1 MKDSLVKDFLNIL
14 KREDV
19 KNELKTIFTPF
30 INYVL
35 YELNPYIYT
44 IIILVVLIFIMI
56 LAILVILIIILR
68 NKQLTNKFFNL

>member
-1 MKDSLVKDFLNIL
+1 MKDSLINQCLDIL

-56 LAILVILIIILR
+56 LTILFMLLFMIR
-68 NKQLTNKFFNL
+68 NKYFFNKNQ